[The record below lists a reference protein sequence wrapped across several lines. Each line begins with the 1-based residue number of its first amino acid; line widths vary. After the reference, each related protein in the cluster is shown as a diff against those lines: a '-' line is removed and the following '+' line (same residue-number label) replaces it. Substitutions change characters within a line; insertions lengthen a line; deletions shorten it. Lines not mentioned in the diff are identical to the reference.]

1 MNKNGYL
8 ITVYSQYMKY
18 SQQSFFTA
26 GRGSETVG
34 FEVFTVVTVKSAI
47 FWYIMNVVW

>member
-18 SQQSFFTA
+18 SQQSSFPA
-26 GRGSETVG
+26 GKGSETAG
-34 FEVFTVVTVKSAI
+34 FEVFTVVAVKSTI
-47 FWYIMNVVW
+47 FWDMMNVVW